1 MPRKPHQSPY
11 LFPDV
16 FSTFPLKTWADVVF
30 KELYLIT
37 EECFLEQVVH
47 CKALSDMEH
56 EFLVV
61 CASHRPSGC
70 QIWLGIDRIAGGTT
84 TKRVRCTSHVPSST
98 SASIKTALP
107 CLANDQVQVSHDG
120 TPAPIIAQHGE
131 SVILSSV
138 DFTSRPNAY
147 GDVKRPHPSLLHLA
161 ILLPIICKH
170 FPLYMLLSYQ
180 CYFFA
185 RATCL
190 ALIDCFDGSE
200 KGDSKARGAGTWR
213 GLHVSLWSAI
223 PGALCRLALG
233 GVALAGLTLLSVH
246 PALLVPYGGL
256 AVSGGWKLYRAI
268 SLQIAVNRREI
279 RCAYPICS
287 ATSR

>member
-1 MPRKPHQSPY
+1 
-11 LFPDV
+11 
-16 FSTFPLKTWADVVF
+16 
-30 KELYLIT
+30 
-37 EECFLEQVVH
+37 
-47 CKALSDMEH
+47 
-56 EFLVV
+56 V

-84 TKRVRCTSHVPSST
+84 TKRTRCTSHVPSSPSST
-98 SASIKTALP
+98 SAPCDKSIKMAFP
-107 CLANDQVQVSHDG
+107 CLANDQVQVSHNG
-120 TPAPIIAQHGE
+120 KPGPITAQHGKY
-131 SVILSSV
+131 VTLSSF

-147 GDVKRPHPSLLHLA
+147 GDEKRPHPSLLHLA

-170 FPLYMLLSYQ
+170 FPLYTLLSYQ

-190 ALIDCFDGSE
+190 ALIDYFDGVE
-200 KGDSKARGAGTWR
+200 KEHSKARRAGTWR
-213 GLHVSLWSAI
+213 GLHVSLVSAI
-223 PGALCRLALG
+223 PGAMCSLALG
-233 GVALAGLTLLSVH
+233 GVALAELTLLSVH
-246 PALLVPYGGL
+246 PAVLVPYGGL
-256 AVSGGWKLYRAI
+256 MVSGGWKLYRAI